1 MASLEKGIT
10 HIFSDADSIPLDVED
25 FKMKLVCCT
34 LHGANV
40 NFGEKT
46 GLMTKQCTCVLPFT
60 LILCVYSLE

>member
-10 HIFSDADSIPLDVED
+10 HIFSDADSIPLEVED

-46 GLMTKQCTCVLPFT
+46 GLMTKQCTFNTVHAYFH
-60 LILCVYSLE
+60 SH